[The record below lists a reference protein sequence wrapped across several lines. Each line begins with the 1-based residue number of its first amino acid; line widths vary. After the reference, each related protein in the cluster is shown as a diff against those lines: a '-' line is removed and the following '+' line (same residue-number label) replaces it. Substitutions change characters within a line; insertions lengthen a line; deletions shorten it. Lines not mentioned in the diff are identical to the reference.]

1 MSSNISISRNRDE
14 VIQFSIHAEN
24 KVGRLNEIIFSL
36 AKSNIH
42 LVAITTLDTTD
53 STIIRMI
60 VNYPEEAKE
69 IMDGMNLYYRE
80 RTVIAVEFP
89 TVVELQK
96 VTRALIE
103 AEINIHYLYSFLS
116 RPNNHSALAMRVDD
130 PDFAK
135 QTLRLHNLKILNQSD
150 IAR

>member
-1 MSSNISISRNRDE
+1 MSNNISISRNKDE
-14 VIQFSIHAEN
+14 VVQFSINAEN
-24 KVGRLNEIIFSL
+24 KVGRLNEILSTL
-36 AKSNIH
+36 AKRDIH

-60 VNYPEEAKE
+60 VNYPEEAIKTFNE
-69 IMDGMNLYYRE
+69 MNLFYGE
-80 RTVIAVEFP
+80 RQVIAVEFP
-89 TVVELQK
+89 AITNLQN

-116 RPNNHSALAMRVDD
+116 RPNGKSALAMRVDD

-135 QTLRLHNLKILNQSD
+135 KTLHLHQLKILNQHD

>member
-1 MSSNISISRNRDE
+1 MTNRISISRNKEE
-14 VIQFSIHAEN
+14 VLQLSIHAEN

-36 AKSNIH
+36 AKHNIH

-69 IMDGMNLYYRE
+69 ILDTMKLYYRE
-80 RTVIAVEFP
+80 RQVIAVEFP
-89 TVVELQK
+89 GIIELQN

-116 RPNNHSALAMRVDD
+116 RPNGASALAMRVDD

-135 QTLRLHNLKILNQSD
+135 ETLHLHKLKILTQED